1 MYGVG
6 ESVWRENFGAHG
18 VIVAMKSHSSKK
30 KARGTMKNEPEQDG
44 SAVST
49 DSILK
54 PIGDLTIFEAG
65 QFHEDLNALQ
75 KQEGP
80 LELDLSEIDRMDS
93 SCVQLIVAA
102 TRSGRLTLKGYSS
115 QIRDGFEQI
124 GFSGFLPAADVAV

>member
-1 MYGVG
+1 
-6 ESVWRENFGAHG
+6 
-18 VIVAMKSHSSKK
+18 
-30 KARGTMKNEPEQDG
+30 MKNEPEQDG
-44 SAVST
+44 SAVAT
-49 DSILK
+49 DATLK

-102 TRSGRLTLKGYSS
+102 TRSGRLTLKGYSVH
-115 QIRDGFEQI
+115 IRDRFEQI
-124 GFSGFLPAADVAV
+124 GFSQFLAAADAVA

>member
-1 MYGVG
+1 
-6 ESVWRENFGAHG
+6 
-18 VIVAMKSHSSKK
+18 
-30 KARGTMKNEPEQDG
+30 MKNEPEQDG
-44 SAVST
+44 NAVAA

-65 QFHEDLNALQ
+65 QFHEDLNALHQ
-75 KQEGP
+75 QAGP

-115 QIRDGFEQI
+115 HIRDRFEQI
-124 GFSGFLPAADVAV
+124 GFSQFLSVGDGVS

>member
-1 MYGVG
+1 
-6 ESVWRENFGAHG
+6 
-18 VIVAMKSHSSKK
+18 MKSQHSKK
-30 KARGTMKNEPEQDG
+30 KARGKMKNEPEQDG
-44 SAVST
+44 STIAA

-75 KQEGP
+75 RQEGP

-102 TRSGRLTLKGYSS
+102 TRSGRLTLKGYSA
-115 QIRDGFEQI
+115 QIRDNFEQI
-124 GFSGFLPAADVAV
+124 GFSKFLSTGDGVS